1 MENIDP
7 KFDILCISNIQP
19 DFISLEKKYSS
30 NHNYN
35 LFSIDKIQFYYPILE
50 LFTNIDETNNN
61 SLSFNHKYHF
71 STLDSVIEQSTGNT
85 LKKPVFIKCS
95 PLINPTKYLVGKY
108 KNDDS
113 IHFLPSIDD
122 THNLS
127 VNPKMLNRNNLS
139 YIDNFFSLLS
149 SKLLHQHNFLHGI
162 DYYGSFL
169 GIQKKFKT
177 NISDD
182 LEFLYSHS
190 FFSENINKLYDIE
203 NLPYQIFS
211 NNSRCNKQ
219 KINLSSS
226 PKHNLSVCS
235 LPELHIQEITSE
247 NTTETIYTND
257 SVLKNTNNNDS
268 SSESDSDDSSDNSDI
283 VDSDDES
290 DDDDDEIIHHSDEDD
305 SHDSDNNSDDSDS
318 DISSDYNINTY
329 IYDFPIQSIC
339 LEKCQGT
346 FDELLENNM
355 VDETNSAAYL
365 MQIIMSLL
373 VLQKTFSF
381 THNDLHT
388 NNIMYINTDLE
399 FIYYQYESKIYKV
412 PTYGK
417 IFKLIDFGRGIYK
430 FQNNLFCSDS
440 FAPGDDAATQYNFE
454 PYYNRNKPII
464 EPNMSFDL
472 CRLGC
477 SIFDFIIDS
486 ISNTKLN
493 DFQQTIARW
502 CTDDYGKNVLY
513 KKNGEERYPD
523 FKLYKM
529 IARTVHNHLP
539 QNQLSYPFFSQFLC
553 KTNNTPT
560 INIDSIPCYYN

>member
-1 MENIDP
+1 MNDSHMAVEAVH
-7 KFDILCISNIQP
+7 
-19 DFISLEKKYSS
+19 LEV
-30 NHNYN
+30 
-35 LFSIDKIQFYYPILE
+35 E
-50 LFTNIDETNNN
+50 DE
-61 SLSFNHKYHF
+61 
-71 STLDSVIEQSTGNT
+71 
-85 LKKPVFIKCS
+85 
-95 PLINPTKYLVGKY
+95 
-108 KNDDS
+108 DDDE
-113 IHFLPSIDD
+113 DD
-122 THNLS
+122 DEDEDEDEDDD
-127 VNPKMLNRNNLS
+127 
-139 YIDNFFSLLS
+139 DN
-149 SKLLHQHNFLHGI
+149 
-162 DYYGSFL
+162 
-169 GIQKKFKT
+169 
-177 NISDD
+177 
-182 LEFLYSHS
+182 
-190 FFSENINKLYDIE
+190 ENINA
-203 NLPYQIFS
+203 
-211 NNSRCNKQ
+211 
-219 KINLSSS
+219 
-226 PKHNLSVCS
+226 
-235 LPELHIQEITSE
+235 
-247 NTTETIYTND
+247 
-257 SVLKNTNNNDS
+257 
-268 SSESDSDDSSDNSDI
+268 
-283 VDSDDES
+283 
-290 DDDDDEIIHHSDEDD
+290 
-305 SHDSDNNSDDSDS
+305 
-318 DISSDYNINTY
+318 Y
-329 IYDFPIQSIC
+329 IYNFPIQSIC

-346 FDELLENNM
+346 FDELLENNL

-365 MQIIMSLL
+365 MQIIMTLI

-399 FIYYQYESKIYKV
+399 FIYYQYDSNIYKV

-486 ISNTKLN
+486 IHDTKLN

-539 QNQLSYPFFSQFLC
+539 QNQLSFPFFSQFLC

-560 INIDSIPCYYN
+560 INIDSMPCYYN